1 MPALTAPALVSA
13 LLLAVAGAMK
23 AVDPA
28 MTSGALRALRLP
40 SSPMLVRAG
49 AGAEL
54 VLGVAAVTTGA
65 PAAWWLVA
73 VSYLAFATFVVAALR
88 AGTMVGSC
96 GCLGREDTPP
106 HPVHVV
112 LDIALAVLAAAAAVG
127 GIAPLDAIADAPGQ
141 GSVVVGLSVVAVVLV
156 PRSSASHGHSG
167 TLDGPDGPAT
177 RRAAPPLS
185 RSAARRAPWSP

>member
-1 MPALTAPALVSA
+1 MPAFTGPALVSA

-28 MTSGALRALRLP
+28 TTSGALRALRLP
-40 SSPMLVRAG
+40 SSPRLVRAG

-54 VLGVAAVTTGA
+54 VLGVVATTTGA

-73 VSYLAFATFVVAALR
+73 GSYLAFAAFVVAALR

-112 LDIALAVLAAAAAVG
+112 LDVALAACAAVAAVG
-127 GIAPLDAIADAPGQ
+127 EIAPLAVITDAPGQ
-141 GSVVVGLSVVAVVLV
+141 GSVVVGLSVLAVALV
-156 PRSSASHGHSG
+156 HAAFVDLPRALGH
-167 TLDGPDGPAT
+167 P
-177 RRAAPPLS
+177 RRS
-185 RSAARRAPWSP
+185 

>member
-1 MPALTAPALVSA
+1 MPALTGPALVSA
-13 LLLAVAGAMK
+13 LLLAVAGAIK

-40 SSPMLVRAG
+40 SSPTLVRAG

-73 VSYLAFATFVVAALR
+73 VSYLAFVTFVVAALR

-112 LDIALAVLAAAAAVG
+112 LDIALAVVAAAAAARE
-127 GIAPLDAIADAPGQ
+127 IAPLDAIADAPGQ
-141 GSVVVGLSVVAVVLV
+141 GSVVVGLSVLAVVLV
-156 PRSSASHGHSG
+156 HATFVGLPRSLGH
-167 TLDGPDGPAT
+167 P
-177 RRAAPPLS
+177 RRS
-185 RSAARRAPWSP
+185 